1 MCVHVYVCACV
12 HVYACAYVYT
22 RMFAHVCTHVCLREC
37 VHVYVCACVYT
48 CRWHPDI
55 LTRYAPQHITT
66 FTFQIYFYVCLCLYV
81 CMPAY
86 MRVSTHVYR
95 YTLRPGA
102 VVTGTVNYL
111 LWVQELVRS
120 SAGAATALN
129 H

>member
-1 MCVHVYVCACV
+1 
-12 HVYACAYVYT
+12 
-22 RMFAHVCTHVCLREC
+22 MFAHVYMCMLVHMCTRVCLHMC
-37 VHVYVCACVYT
+37 VHMYVCASVYT
-48 CRWHPDI
+48 CMFVHVCTRVGDI